1 MRQLCS
7 CIISFEYQADRST
20 LKAKQVIEHY
30 NWIWSEMTPTK
41 GKIKGG
47 RHHQL
52 HFSGWIVRMGG
63 KSGVTFDT
71 KRNQGSLFTKWGTEA
86 KWIRFD
92 SKSPSIYLIVQ

>member
-7 CIISFEYQADRST
+7 CIISFEYKADRST

-47 RHHQL
+47 STTNFTFRGGL
-52 HFSGWIVRMGG
+52 CGWAGNQVLLLTQSEIR
-63 KSGVTFDT
+63 GVYLQNGAL
-71 KRNQGSLFTKWGTEA
+71 RQNGSDLTVK
-86 KWIRFD
+86 
-92 SKSPSIYLIVQ
+92 VQVFI